1 MVVKKQKKA
10 LEIGLFL
17 SRYGFC
23 KIGLTNPMYMKRS
36 ITLFFLL
43 AVISLVSGQNPKKES
58 QRVPVQKT
66 TSTQVAPTK
75 AAAQKNQVLK
85 DSIKR
90 NKLVVEVQ
98 EKKID
103 SLVNVLEIFKPF
115 KKAVHASYYADKFTG
130 RKTSSGAKFDNNKYT
145 AAHKKLPFGTKVRVI
160 NEKNGKSVV
169 VEITD
174 RGPFVKSREID
185 LSKRAYMEI
194 TSNKGSGGMLVT
206 IEVMDN

>member
-1 MVVKKQKKA
+1 MVVKNQIKA
-10 LEIGLFL
+10 LEIELLL

-23 KIGLTNPMYMKRS
+23 KTGLTNPISMERS
-36 ITLFFLL
+36 IILFFLL
-43 AVISLVSGQNPKKES
+43 AVVSIVSGQSSVKNRP
-58 QRVPVQKT
+58 QIPVQKATITKT
-66 TSTQVAPTK
+66 TIQ
-75 AAAQKNQVLK
+75 K
-85 DSIKR
+85 DSIKK
-90 NKLVVEVQ
+90 NKSTVGIQ

-103 SLVNVLEIFKPF
+103 SLVAVLEVFKPF
-115 KKAVHASYYADKFTG
+115 KKEAHASYYADKFNGKRT
-130 RKTSSGAKFDNNKYT
+130 TSGSKFDNDKYT
-145 AAHKKLPFGTKVRVI
+145 AAHKKLPFGTKVRVT

-206 IEVMDN
+206 IEVMDK